1 MVGPFPV
8 RRKNYQ
14 NVFPM
19 KSDNALKTNNP
30 PEEKFLKGIISLFL
44 VMMELLISNQARR

>member
-14 NVFPM
+14 NVSPM
-19 KSDNALKTNNP
+19 KSDNALKTKNP
-30 PEEKFLKGIISLFL
+30 PEEKFLRGIISFFL
-44 VMMELLISNQARR
+44 VMMELLISNRARR